1 MLLSNFYPRNVL
13 FSNHLPIIPPMT
25 SSPDTAELPELMQQ
39 AIEWLVLL
47 RSGEIS
53 QIETHAFADWL
64 SEDILHAQAF
74 AKAEDLLN
82 DAAIAAQIPRI
93 NTSALTDTGETD
105 RKKPTVPSIKPTQT
119 SRHPS
124 STRYPRWLAVPLTLA
139 AAWLFAVNLILPE
152 QAHWFDR
159 YISDYRTG
167 TGELQDIHLADGS
180 HLLLNTNTAV
190 SVEYSESLRHITLH
204 HGQAQFTVAK
214 DANRPFEV
222 VSGGL
227 AIRALGTAFEV
238 YNPSQ
243 GEMSVTVQEHAVA
256 VTIENETHNEEI
268 ARQSQ
273 LEVKEGQRLRYDHTG
288 HLTAPE
294 AINLAQANAWQQR
307 RLFMNDRPLAELV
320 AELGRYRTGRIF
332 ISDPS
337 LKNLHITGAFS
348 LANPDETLAK
358 VKQVLALQETRM
370 GPWWVLLHR

>member
-1 MLLSNFYPRNVL
+1 MP
-13 FSNHLPIIPPMT
+13 
-25 SSPDTAELPELMQQ
+25 SSTDSAKLPELMQQ

-47 RSGEIS
+47 RSGDIS
-53 QIETHAFADWL
+53 EKETHEFADWL
-64 SEDILHAQAF
+64 SQDILHAQAF

-82 DAAIAAQIPRI
+82 DATVAAQSPRI
-93 NTSALTDTGETD
+93 TSSALIDTSESD
-105 RKKPTVPSIKPTQT
+105 QKKPTIPSTKPTQT

-124 STRYPRWLAVPLTLA
+124 STRYTRWMAVPLTVA

-152 QAHWFDR
+152 QAHILDD

-167 TGELQDIHLADGS
+167 TGELRNIQLADGS

-190 SVEYSESLRHITLH
+190 SVDYNNSLRHITLH

-214 DANRPFEV
+214 DTNRPFEV
-222 VSGGL
+222 RSGGL
-227 AIRALGTAFEV
+227 GIHALGTVFEV

-273 LEVKEGQRLRYDHTG
+273 LEVKEGQRLHYDHTG

-307 RLFMNDRPLAELV
+307 RLFMNDRPLTELI

-337 LKNLHITGAFS
+337 LKSLRITGAFS

-358 VKQVLALQETRM
+358 VRQVLALQETRL